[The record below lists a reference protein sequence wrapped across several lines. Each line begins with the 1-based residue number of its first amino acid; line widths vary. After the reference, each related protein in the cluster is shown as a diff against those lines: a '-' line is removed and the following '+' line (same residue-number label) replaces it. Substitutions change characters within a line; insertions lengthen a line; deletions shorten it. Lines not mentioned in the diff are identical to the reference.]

1 MGVFESVFVEPVF
14 GGGIDFGEPGWV
26 MGFWIV
32 VGVVV
37 VGLVSVRLR
46 VRAQGRFVGEERA
59 EEVIGIRRRWIGLVR
74 GVVMVIGLGLIVVS
88 TMRPRGNPHQE
99 TTEAMGRDIVF
110 LVDVSRS
117 MLARDVA
124 PNRLERSKIWISDL
138 VSELKTDRVGLVAFA
153 GSSSVRSPLTTDR
166 LFFDLALE
174 ELSASVVDVGGTNI
188 GDAIRRCMD
197 MVFYD
202 LEDSEGGTSAGKPTG
217 NHRDIILITDGED
230 QESLPIE
237 AARAAGAAGIR
248 ILALGIGSASGSAV
262 VDENNRPVRKDGAVV
277 RSRLDSGMLSKIATA
292 TPGGAYL
299 EIGTGDIDLG
309 QVYRELIA
317 RGDQAVVGSASVIR
331 WDERYGVFLGVGL
344 GLVLIEM
351 LLGGVGM
358 RKEPVV

>member
-1 MGVFESVFVEPVF
+1 MGVFESVVVEPVF
-14 GGGIDFGEPGWV
+14 GGGFEFGEPGWV

-37 VGLVSVRLR
+37 VGLVSARLR
-46 VRAQGRFVGEERA
+46 VRAQGRFVDQERA
-59 EEVIGIRRRWIGLVR
+59 EEVIGVRRRWIGLIR
-74 GVVMVIGLGLIVVS
+74 GVVLVVGLGLIVVS

-110 LVDVSRS
+110 LVDVSKS

-174 ELSASVVDVGGTNI
+174 ELSPSVVDVGGTNI

-202 LEDSEGGTSAGKPTG
+202 LEDSEGEHAVG

-277 RSRLDSGMLSKIATA
+277 RSRLDSEMLSKIATA

-299 EIGTGDIDLG
+299 EIGTGDIDLA

-317 RGDQAVVGSASVIR
+317 RGDRAVVGSASVIR